1 MPSYSRLVKNRVDL
15 WKHKYFSLRNLIV
28 AVLALVLVLIVAP
41 FLLIHS
47 VQHTY
52 DSLLFTKVD
61 DVPVTKYAIVFGASV
76 YEEGTTDVVRER
88 ISAAVDLLKAGKV
101 EKLLLS
107 GSTDDEDYNEPQ
119 QMHDLAITL
128 GAKEEQLI
136 TDNKGDSTF
145 VTCQRARQEYKIN
158 EAVLVTQDLHL
169 RRALYICNSLGIKSS
184 GYVADLQDIDYTEDA
199 WREAIAVLKAV
210 WEVTTN

>member
-1 MPSYSRLVKNRVDL
+1 M
-15 WKHKYFSLRNLIV
+15 
-28 AVLALVLVLIVAP
+28 
-41 FLLIHS
+41 
-47 VQHTY
+47 QHTY
-52 DSLLFTKVD
+52 DNLLFTKVE

-107 GSTDDEDYNEPQ
+107 GSTDDENYNEPQ
-119 QMHDLAITL
+119 QMYELALTL
-128 GAKEEQLI
+128 GAESSQLI
-136 TDNKGDSTF
+136 VDDKGDSTF
-145 VTCQRARQEYKIN
+145 ITCQRAKQEFKVN

-199 WREAIAVLKAV
+199 WREATAVLKAV